1 MAVEYNHEFIE
12 LRNQESKHSVIVRE
26 FSDLYFDHGYRF
38 HRWVPAHEVNLF
50 EIDENEERLALWI
63 MKNSPSDPYIYTR
76 DVWNTSGTS
85 EGYFYEEPEIY

>member
-1 MAVEYNHEFIE
+1 VDIF
-12 LRNQESKHSVIVRE
+12 
-26 FSDLYFDHGYRF
+26 
-38 HRWVPAHEVNLF
+38 EV
-50 EIDENEERLALWI
+50 DEDEERLALWI

>member
-1 MAVEYNHEFIE
+1 MAVEYNHEFLE
-12 LRNQESKHSVIVRE
+12 LHNHRTNHSIIVRE

-38 HRWVPAHEVNLF
+38 KRWVPSNEVDLF
-50 EIDENEERLALWI
+50 EIDENEERLSLWI

-76 DVWNTSGTS
+76 DVWNTIGTS